1 MPENPMEPIA
11 QTMGNFKKALI
22 ANGFTE
28 PETMQFI
35 MAWLLQVM
43 AGAGDRSKTE
53 SALTEILAKTN
64 MLKPSS

>member
-1 MPENPMEPIA
+1 MPENPMEQIA
-11 QTMGNFKKALI
+11 RQMGNFKKGLI

-35 MAWLLQVM
+35 MAWFIHIM
-43 AGAGDRSKTE
+43 AVAGDKSKME
-53 SALTEILAKTN
+53 SALAEMLAKTN

>member
-1 MPENPMEPIA
+1 MEPIA

-22 ANGFTE
+22 ANGFTQ

-35 MAWLLQVM
+35 MVWLLHVM
-43 AGAGDRSKTE
+43 AGAGDKSKTE
-53 SALTEILAKTN
+53 SALAEMLAKAN